1 MKKILFA
8 TIALL
13 SSIAFTS
20 CDQDFNDGIA
30 GPLTSPDETAQ
41 TVTFGNGA
49 ISEVGTINLA
59 EVTSETV
66 QVCKLTAPTA
76 TDEKATLKNY
86 TITIDGTVYELSAD
100 GEMSTSELTG
110 IIENLYGKR
119 PLEREIEA
127 VVRAYYEVN
136 GQSIVTASDPFKIKV
151 IPKAPIVE
159 TAYYFTGT
167 LNGWNNSDTSY
178 KLTNNGAD
186 PYENPTFTC
195 RIPAPADGS
204 DVAFKMT
211 PESGLGGDWSGC
223 LAAGAE
229 EGTFVYNNAGG
240 DLVVKAVEGALFY
253 DLTFNMLDLTW
264 SYVGV
269 KFNAYIY
276 EAGVNNGWGGT
287 EQPLFSVNGDGIY
300 TGFFYAKEDS
310 WTDGRGAF
318 KFRGAADNWDNGN
331 WGAGTF
337 TDAGGTLADNGDNL
351 FAKPGF
357 YRADVD
363 LSTKT
368 YTLTPI
374 NSVFVVGSAV
384 NNDWDTGVEM
394 TYDFDELCWKSELTL
409 NEGVIKFKGNG
420 TWDTQDGNWGGT
432 MDNIINGSND
442 NIAVDVTGNVLIKFY
457 PRCDTKSYCVI
468 YPAN

>member
-1 MKKILFA
+1 M
-8 TIALL
+8 IALMASVAL
-13 SSIAFTS
+13 TS
-20 CDQDFNDGIA
+20 CDQDFNEGIA
-30 GPLTSPDETAQ
+30 SPLTSPDEQEQ
-41 TVTFGNGA
+41 TVAFGNGS
-49 ISEVGTINLA
+49 ITEVATINMA
-59 EVTSETV
+59 DVTGETV
-66 QVCKLTAPTA
+66 KVCEVKAPTVSDPNA
-76 TDEKATLKNY
+76 ALSHY
-86 TITIDGTVYELSAD
+86 TITINGQAYELSAD
-100 GEMSTSELTG
+100 GLMSAAELSAIVEG
-110 IIENLYGKR
+110 AFGKR
-119 PLEREIEA
+119 PEERVLEA
-127 VVRAYYEVN
+127 VVRAYYN
-136 GQSIVTASDPFKIKV
+136 AGGQSIVAVSSPFSIKV
-151 IPKAPIVE
+151 IPAAPNVE
-159 TAYYFTGT
+159 KAYYFTGT

-178 KLTNNGAD
+178 KLTNDGSD

-195 RIPAPADGS
+195 RIPAPEDGS

-223 LAAGAE
+223 LAGGAE

-240 DLVVKAVEGALFY
+240 DLVVKAVEGARYY

-264 SYVGV
+264 SYTAI
-269 KFNAYIY
+269 KFEPYIY

-287 EQPLFSVNGDGIY
+287 EQPLYCGDESGVY

-318 KFRGAADNWDNGN
+318 KFRGDKDNWDNGN

-337 TDAGGTLADNGDNL
+337 TDEGGTLANNGDNL

-363 LSTKT
+363 LVNMT

-394 TYDFDELCWKSELTL
+394 TYDFDELCWKAELTL

-420 TWDTQDGNWGGT
+420 TWETQDGNWGGT
-432 MDNIINGSND
+432 MDNIVNGSND
-442 NIAVDVTGNVLIKFY
+442 NIAVDVTGKVLIKFF
-457 PRCDTKSYCVI
+457 PRCDSKSYCEI
-468 YPAN
+468 LPAN